1 MLRAVALAIAL
12 AVGFITSP
20 AASGQQIPA
29 QPTNLILEVY
39 YHQNEAPLYIT
50 VPPADSE
57 VGGMWS
63 VRFRR
68 VPDWKTPAG
77 SLPVRAVNVQTI
89 QAGDRVRV
97 WVSVF
102 VGLKGLEQE
111 TPIAVYNLR
120 EGEKITVG
128 EVTKVGVEP
137 FDLALVRVR
146 LGGGNLPQ
154 VISKAKSIELVTIKG
169 NLSTL
174 PSYRLAL
181 RNLSARNVSA
191 LFICVGQDVRT
202 QITSMPQGEDGG
214 PLILAG
220 DVSEFDEPAVTT
232 AAAAP
237 GGYQPITA
245 ANQTIE
251 ISSAVFDDGS
261 FEGEIGPAILFRGFV
276 KGRKIQLG
284 RLVELF
290 QTALQENRSEPLSA
304 LELLKNNI
312 AALEIKAD
320 PAAVEEALREFPDL
334 KKGSE
339 SRLRS
344 PIEMAMTSI
353 RKNALDDVQR
363 FQISNPKIDLSSFRA
378 WLTESGKRY
387 ETWRSRL

>member
-1 MLRAVALAIAL
+1 MLRAVALVIAL
-12 AVGFITSP
+12 AVGLLTSP
-20 AASGQQIPA
+20 AARGQQIPA
-29 QPTNLILEVY
+29 QPTNLVLEVY

-68 VPDWKTPAG
+68 VPGWQTPAG

-89 QAGDRVRV
+89 QAGGRVRV

-111 TPIAVYNLR
+111 TPIAVYSLR

-137 FDLALVRVR
+137 FDLALVRVG

-154 VISKAKSIELVTIKG
+154 VISKAKSIELVTIQG

-191 LFICVGQDVRT
+191 LFIRVGQDRN

-220 DVSEFDEPAVTT
+220 GTSEFDEPAVTT
-232 AAAAP
+232 ASAAP

-251 ISSAVFDDGS
+251 ISTAVFDDGS

-284 RLVELF
+284 RLVGLF
-290 QTALQENRSEPLSA
+290 QTALQDNRSEPLSA
-304 LELLKNNI
+304 LESLKNNI
-312 AALEIKAD
+312 AALGIKAD
-320 PAAVEEALREFPDL
+320 PAAIQEALSEFPDL

-363 FQISNPKIDLSSFRA
+363 FQINNPKLDLNSFRA
-378 WLTESGKRY
+378 WLAESRKRY

>member
-1 MLRAVALAIAL
+1 MLRAVALAAAL
-12 AVGFITSP
+12 AVGLLTSP
-20 AASGQQIPA
+20 TATGQQIPA
-29 QPTNLILEVY
+29 QPTNLVLEVY

-57 VGGMWS
+57 PGGMWS

-68 VPDWKTPAG
+68 VPGWKTPAG

-111 TPIAVYNLR
+111 DRIAAYSLR

-137 FDLALVRVR
+137 FELALVRVG
-146 LGGGNLPQ
+146 LGGGNLPP
-154 VISKAKSIELVTIKG
+154 VISKAKSIELVTIRG

-174 PSYRLAL
+174 PSYRVAL

-202 QITSMPQGEDGG
+202 QITSMPQGEAGG

-232 AAAAP
+232 AAPTP
-237 GGYQPITA
+237 GGYQPLTA

-251 ISSAVFDDGS
+251 ISTAVFDDGS

-284 RLVELF
+284 RLVGLF
-290 QTALQENRSEPLSA
+290 QVALRDNNPEPQSA
-304 LELLKNNI
+304 LDLLRNNI
-312 AALEIKAD
+312 AALGIEAD
-320 PAAVEEALREFPDL
+320 PAAVQEAMSEFPSL

-339 SRLRS
+339 PRLRS
-344 PIEMAMTSI
+344 PIQIAMTGI
-353 RKNALDDVQR
+353 RKDALDDLQR
-363 FQISNPKIDLSSFRA
+363 FRISNPKVDSSSFRA
-378 WLTESGKRY
+378 WLTESEKRY
-387 ETWRSRL
+387 ETWLSRL